1 MFWRIYFFFFTVVIV
16 WGFFT
21 LPYEPSFSLIVYL
34 DRLFEILQIIA
45 LFGFVYERKILTPLF
60 WKITLFCTIL
70 TGLIYSSA
78 IYAQYAPVVFV
89 VALFINAP
97 AIYALFLYAF
107 KYLPEQVG
115 AQQPRN

>member
-1 MFWRIYFFFFTVVIV
+1 MFWRVYFFFFTAIIV
-16 WGFFT
+16 WNLFT
-21 LPYEPSFSLIVYL
+21 LPYGHSLSLIVYL
-34 DRLFEILQIIA
+34 DGLFEVLQVIA
-45 LFGFVYERKILTPLF
+45 LFGFVYEQKILTPLF

-70 TGLIYSSA
+70 TGSIYSLA

-89 VALFINAP
+89 AALFNAP

-115 AQQPRN
+115 AQQPCN